1 MPLGTVSGI
10 LADVPAGDD
19 RYELNV
25 FSASGAAT
33 YALAPG
39 AHLVVGRGDDAD
51 IPIDDVAISRKHAVF
66 HGGPPVTV
74 EDLGSSNGTFM
85 SPAAGGDGKAQTADN
100 RRIKVTKNEVADG
113 DSVFF
118 GAAVVVVRK
127 KKVAVAPERSAVVRA
142 PSMLRLY
149 EEAARAAKSTLP
161 ILVLGETGVGKD
173 VLARTIHDESPRAKA
188 PFVAFNCAALSESL
202 AEAEL
207 FGHEKGAFTGAQST
221 RAGLFEAAEG
231 GTVFLDE
238 IGELPLATQAK
249 LLRTL
254 ESGEVTRVGSAK
266 AIKVDV
272 RFVSATN
279 RDLERDSAGGRFR
292 RDLYFRVN
300 GLTLRIPPLRER
312 KEEIAELARRFLAT
326 AATKMAIASPPRISA
341 EALSAL
347 DAHAWPGNVREL
359 RFVMERA
366 LVSSAGAPEILAK
379 HLGLDSSGASGGAP
393 SSSRDATTNATREQV
408 IDALE
413 KCDGNQTRAAEL
425 LGVSRRTLINRM
437 IEFNLPR
444 PRKG

>member
-1 MPLGTVSGI
+1 
-10 LADVPAGDD
+10 VPAGDD

-25 FSASGAAT
+25 FSAKGAAT
-33 YALAPG
+33 YALEPG
-39 AHLVVGRGDDAD
+39 ARLVVGRGEDAD
-51 IPIDDVAISRKHAVF
+51 IPIDDDAISRKHAVF
-66 HGGPPVTV
+66 HGGPPVIV

-85 SPAAGGDGKAQTADN
+85 SPAARGDGKDQTADN
-100 RRIKVTKNEVADG
+100 RRIKVDKNEVAEG
-113 DSVFF
+113 DSIFF

-127 KKVAVAPERSAVVRA
+127 KRRAVALEGSAVVRA
-142 PSMLRLY
+142 PAMVRLY
-149 EEAARAAKSTLP
+149 EEAARAARSTLP

-173 VLARTIHDESPRAKA
+173 VLARFIHQESPRAKG

-238 IGELPLATQAK
+238 IGELPAATQAK

-312 KEEIAELARRFLAT
+312 KTEIAELARRFLA
-326 AATKMAIASPPRISA
+326 AAASKMDSSASPPSISPD
-341 EALSAL
+341 ALAAL
-347 DAHAWPGNVREL
+347 EAHAWPGNVREL

-366 LVSSAGAPEILAK
+366 LVASSGPTEILAR
-379 HLGLDSSGASGGAP
+379 HLGLENSGSSGGAP
-393 SSSRDATTNATREQV
+393 SSSREAATNATREQV
-408 IDALE
+408 IEALE
-413 KCDGNQTRAAEL
+413 KCDGNQTRAAEM

>member
-1 MPLGTVSGI
+1 
-10 LADVPAGDD
+10 VPAGDD

-25 FSASGAAT
+25 FSAKGAAT

-39 AHLVVGRGDDAD
+39 ARLVVGRGEDAD
-51 IPIDDVAISRKHAVF
+51 IPIDDDAISRKHAVF
-66 HGGPPVTV
+66 HGGPPVVV

-85 SPAAGGDGKAQTADN
+85 SPAARGDGKDQTADN
-100 RRIKVTKNEVADG
+100 RRIRVDKNEVAEG
-113 DSVFF
+113 DSIFF

-127 KKVAVAPERSAVVRA
+127 KKKAMAVDGSAVVRA
-142 PSMLRLY
+142 PAMVRLY
-149 EEAARAAKSTLP
+149 DEAERAAKSTLP

-173 VLARTIHDESPRAKA
+173 VLARFIHRESPRAKG

-279 RDLERDSAGGRFR
+279 RDLERDSASGRFR

-312 KEEIAELARRFLAT
+312 KSEIAELARRFLA
-326 AATKMAIASPPRISA
+326 AASNKMDSSSSPPNISPD
-341 EALSAL
+341 ALAAL
-347 DAHAWPGNVREL
+347 EAHAWPGNVREL

-366 LVSSAGAPEILAK
+366 LVASSGPTEILAK
-379 HLGLDSSGASGGAP
+379 HLGLESSGSGGGAP
-393 SSSRDATTNATREQV
+393 SSSREATTNATREQV
-408 IDALE
+408 IEALE
-413 KCDGNQTRAAEL
+413 KCDGHQTRAAEM